1 MKLLHDY
8 IISLVNLY
16 GIVHKE
22 KVMEIYNEQ
31 NSEKIDLITL
41 DKVMREDAEILE
53 GNFAYIEEDY
63 FIHETIAIFDDIN
76 DVLAER
82 IGKPHYIPSQQELLN
97 YRDDLYFEKTKY
109 YNALLRYV
117 TKELTDGDR
126 DEAIDISEEI
136 QYICLDD
143 FSPTAIFDLLDLVGI
158 GIKSREQ
165 INRLMKLVT
174 DLANN
179 TRLWANNGHTPNEIR
194 SMELKGDS
202 ASNKVIPI
210 SNHSK
215 FEHKIGRNDPCPCG
229 SGKKYKNCCAR

>member
-1 MKLLHDY
+1 MRLLHEY

-31 NSEKIDLITL
+31 NRDAIDLATL
-41 DKVMREDAEILE
+41 HKVMREDVEVLE
-53 GNFAYIEEDY
+53 ENFAFIEGDY
-63 FIHETIAIFDDIN
+63 FVHESIVIFDDISK
-76 DVLAER
+76 VLAER
-82 IGKPHYIPSQQELLN
+82 IGKPHFIPSKNQLLK
-97 YRDDLYFEKTKY
+97 YKDDLYFEKTKY

-126 DEAIDISEEI
+126 EEATDICEEI

-143 FSPTAIFDLLDLVGI
+143 FSPSEIFDLFIRVGI
-158 GIKSREQ
+158 IIKSREQ
-165 INRLMKLVT
+165 IDKLMKLVIE
-174 DLANN
+174 LANN

-194 SMELKGDS
+194 SMELKADS

-229 SGKKYKNCCAR
+229 SGKKFKKCCAR

>member
-8 IISLVNLY
+8 IFSLVNLY

-31 NSEKIDLITL
+31 NSEKIDLMTL

-53 GNFAYIEEDY
+53 ENFAYIEEDY

-82 IGKPHYIPSQQELLN
+82 IGKPHYIPSQEELLN

-109 YNALLRYV
+109 YRALLRFV
-117 TKELTDGDR
+117 IKELTDGDK
-126 DEAIDISEEI
+126 EEGTDISEEI
-136 QYICLDD
+136 HYICQDN

-179 TRLWANNGHTPNEIR
+179 TRSWANNGHTPNEIR
-194 SMELKGDS
+194 SIEFKGQ
-202 ASNKVIPI
+202 AQSNNVIPI
-210 SNHSK
+210 YNNPVVK
-215 FEHKIGRNDPCPCG
+215 RKIGRNDPCPCG